1 MSGPACV
8 ARQSRSRITCPAVRG
23 GASLALALGLI
34 LLPSTAYAHVFL
46 QPYTLPVPFW
56 IYLYASAATLIVS
69 FAIVGMLMG
78 AVVPARQPRGWDIL
92 PDDPSWQSVW
102 KRVVGLLRVCAVA
115 LLLLTILAG
124 LVGTANPLAN
134 INMTLFW
141 VAFLL
146 GFTYFTAI
154 AGNIFALVNPWR
166 TLVEWTERLGLD
178 LSTSRVTYPSGL
190 GYLPA
195 FALYVALVW
204 IELFTLPQPYLLS
217 IVLIV
222 YTAVTF
228 VGVFLVGRCAWF
240 EHAELFSVFFRVVGT
255 LAPVE
260 YHEAADGRPARVRLR
275 PPLMAAFHEV
285 PGHATL
291 VLFVLFMLSS
301 TTYDA
306 IHETFFWVS
315 VYWQDLLP
323 LFQPLVG
330 ADPVQAQGIL
340 TTWYVVYQRLGLVLS
355 PFVYLLL
362 YLIVLKAA
370 TRLTRSKVPLR
381 TMAVQFTFSL
391 VPIALVYHATH
402 YYTILVTEFPKLLP
416 LASDPFGLGWQLF
429 ATTARPV
436 TPLDMGFIWHTQ
448 VLLMLAGH
456 VAAVYL
462 AHVMAL
468 RIFPSQRLGIVSQ
481 IPMLMLMVV
490 YTCVGLWVLSLPL
503 ATPQVL
509 PIG

>member
-1 MSGPACV
+1 MRGRR
-8 ARQSRSRITCPAVRG
+8 ARA
-23 GASLALALGLI
+23 ALALGLV

-69 FAIVGMLMG
+69 FAIVGALMG
-78 AVVPARQPRGWDIL
+78 ASTPARTARGKDIL
-92 PDDPSWQSVW
+92 PDERSWQATW
-102 KRVVGLLRVCAVA
+102 AWVVRLLRACALAA
-115 LLLLTILAG
+115 LMVTIVGG

-141 VAFLL
+141 VVFLL
-146 GFTYFTAI
+146 GLTYFTAI
-154 AGNIFALVNPWR
+154 AGDIYALVNPWR

-178 LSTSRVTYPSGL
+178 LSKSRVTYPSGL

-195 FALYVALVW
+195 FAFYVALIW

-222 YTAVTF
+222 YTAATF
-228 VGVFLVGRCAWF
+228 VGVFVFGKHVWF
-240 EHAELFSVFFRVVGT
+240 ERAELFSVFFRVVGT

-260 YHEAADGRPARVRLR
+260 YHEPAGGRPARVRLR
-275 PPLMAAFHEV
+275 PPLVAALYEQPV
-285 PGHATL
+285 HATL

-330 ADPVQAQGIL
+330 TDPVQAQGVL
-340 TTWYVVYQRLGLVLS
+340 TAWYMVYQRVGLVLS
-355 PFVYLLL
+355 PFFYLLL
-362 YLIVLKAA
+362 YLVVLKAA
-370 TRLTRSKVPLR
+370 THLTRTHVPLP
-381 TMAVQFTFSL
+381 TMAVRFTFSL

-416 LASDPFGLGWQLF
+416 LASDPFGLGWRLF
-429 ATTARPV
+429 STAPRPV
-436 TPLDMGFIWHTQ
+436 SPLDMGFIWHTQ

-456 VAAVYL
+456 VAGVYL
-462 AHVMAL
+462 AHLIAL

-509 PIG
+509 PLD

>member
-1 MSGPACV
+1 
-8 ARQSRSRITCPAVRG
+8 
-23 GASLALALGLI
+23 
-34 LLPSTAYAHVFL
+34 VFL
-46 QPYTLPVPFW
+46 QPYNLPVPFW
-56 IYLYASAATLIVS
+56 IYLYACAATLIVS
-69 FAIVGMLMG
+69 FAIVGALLG
-78 AVVPARQPRGWDIL
+78 AVDTGAAGRGRDIL
-92 PDDPSWQSVW
+92 PEDPRWQAAW
-102 KRVVGLLRVCAVA
+102 KWVVRLLRACAVA
-115 LLLLTILAG
+115 TLLLTITAG
-124 LVGTANPLAN
+124 LVGTPNPVAN

-141 VAFLL
+141 VVFLL

-154 AGNIFALVNPWR
+154 AGNIYALINPWR
-166 TLVEWTERLGLD
+166 TLVEWTERLGFD
-178 LSTSRVTYPSGL
+178 LSKSRLGYPSGL

-195 FALYVALVW
+195 VAFYMALIW
-204 IELFTLPQPYLLS
+204 IELFTLPRPYFLS
-217 IVLIV
+217 VALIV
-222 YTAVTF
+222 YTAATF
-228 VGVFLVGRCAWF
+228 VGVLVFGKRIWF
-240 EHAELFSVFFRVVGT
+240 EYAELFSVFFRVVGT

-260 YHEAADGRPARVRLR
+260 YLDAADGRPARVRLR
-275 PPLMAAFHEV
+275 PPLMAALHEK

-323 LFQPLVG
+323 LIQPLVG
-330 ADPVQAQGIL
+330 TDLVQAQGVL
-340 TTWYVVYQRLGLVLS
+340 TTWYIVYQRLGLVLS

-362 YLIVLKAA
+362 YLVVLKSA
-370 TRLTRSKVPLR
+370 TRLTRTKVPLR

-402 YYTILVTEFPKLLP
+402 YYTILITEFPKLLP

-429 ATTARPV
+429 ATTARPFA
-436 TPLDMGFIWHTQ
+436 PLDMGFIWHTQ

-456 VAAVYL
+456 VAGVYL

-503 ATPQVL
+503 ATPQVV
-509 PIG
+509 PID

>member
-1 MSGPACV
+1 
-8 ARQSRSRITCPAVRG
+8 
-23 GASLALALGLI
+23 
-34 LLPSTAYAHVFL
+34 
-46 QPYTLPVPFW
+46 
-56 IYLYASAATLIVS
+56 
-69 FAIVGMLMG
+69 
-78 AVVPARQPRGWDIL
+78 
-92 PDDPSWQSVW
+92 
-102 KRVVGLLRVCAVA
+102 
-115 LLLLTILAG
+115 
-124 LVGTANPLAN
+124 
-134 INMTLFW
+134 MTLFW

-146 GFTYFTAI
+146 GFTYFTVI
-154 AGNIFALVNPWR
+154 FGNIYALVNPWR
-166 TLVEWTERLGLD
+166 SLVEWIETLGFD
-178 LSTSRVTYPSGL
+178 LSKTRLRYPGRL

-195 FALYVALVW
+195 VAFYVALIW
-204 IELFTLPQPYLLS
+204 IELFTFPMPHFLS
-217 IVLIV
+217 VALIV
-222 YTAVTF
+222 YTMATLA
-228 VGVFLVGRCAWF
+228 GVFVFGRRIWF
-240 EHAELFSVFFRVVGT
+240 EYAELFSVFFRVVGT

-260 YHEAADGRPARVRLR
+260 YIDGADGRPARVRLR
-275 PPLMAAFHEV
+275 PPLMAALHEQ

-315 VYWQDLLP
+315 IYWQDLLP

-330 ADPVQAQGIL
+330 ADPVQAQGVL
-340 TTWYVVYQRLGLVLS
+340 TAWYMVYQRLGLVLS
-355 PFVYLLL
+355 PFIYLLL

-370 TRLTRSKVPLR
+370 TRLTGTKVPLR

-402 YYTILVTEFPKLLP
+402 YYTILITEFPKLLP

-429 ATTARPV
+429 ATTARPFV
-436 TPLDMGFIWHTQ
+436 PLDMGFIWHTQ

-462 AHVMAL
+462 AHVMAM